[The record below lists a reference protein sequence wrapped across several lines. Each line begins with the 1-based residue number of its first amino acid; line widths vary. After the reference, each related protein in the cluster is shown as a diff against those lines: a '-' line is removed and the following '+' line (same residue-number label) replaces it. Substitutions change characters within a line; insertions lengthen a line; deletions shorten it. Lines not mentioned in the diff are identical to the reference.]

1 MKALTILLQKSLI
14 LTNKII
20 YLMKYQSLLT
30 IIIVFI
36 LFGCKENTS
45 KNEITFKFIQINDVY
60 EIAPLGSGTFGGMA
74 RVAHVR
80 DSIKKKILILFFL
93 WQVIF

>member
-1 MKALTILLQKSLI
+1 
-14 LTNKII
+14 
-20 YLMKYQSLLT
+20 MKYQSLLT
-30 IIIVFI
+30 VIIVFI

-60 EIAPLGSGTFGGMA
+60 EIAPLGGGTFGGMA

-80 DSIKKKILILFFL
+80 DSIKKATILYLKSL
-93 WQVIF
+93 SN